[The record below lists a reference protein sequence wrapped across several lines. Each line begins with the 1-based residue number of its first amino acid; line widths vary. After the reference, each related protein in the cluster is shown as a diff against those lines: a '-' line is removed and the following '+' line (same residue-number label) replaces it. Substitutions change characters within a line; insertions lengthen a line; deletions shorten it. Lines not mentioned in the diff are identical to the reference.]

1 MKKSDLKTL
10 IKPLVKEC
18 INEILIE
25 EGLLA
30 NVVSEVVKGVQ
41 GNLVMEAQ
49 APPRRPQSGGS
60 VDLGRPGDSGVDI
73 SSLMNGATEI
83 WKAMK

>member
-49 APPRRPQSGGS
+49 APPRRPQPSTKS
-60 VDLGRPGDSGVDI
+60 KQKDTGRKTHLQHNREVLS
-73 SSLMNGATEI
+73 T
-83 WKAMK
+83 